1 MILEYLRDKLINSG
15 VTVPVYINYS
25 PPNPDDIVLLRSIIG
40 RKPEVGLDY
49 DLPSF
54 QVLCRA
60 KSHNTARSLAF
71 QVYNLFHGAP
81 DMKDSAI
88 IDIQGLQTPY
98 FAGQDE
104 QNRYFYAQIFQT
116 EVQREIF

>member
-25 PPNPDDIVLLRSIIG
+25 PPNPDDIILIRSILG

-49 DLPSF
+49 DFPSF
-54 QVLCRA
+54 QVLCRS
-60 KSHNTARSLAF
+60 KSHNTARTLAF
-71 QVYNLFHGAP
+71 KVYDTFHEAP
-81 DMKDSAI
+81 SMLDSPI
-88 IDIQGLQTPY
+88 IDMQGLQSPY

-116 EVQREIF
+116 EIQRTII

>member
-1 MILEYLRDKLINSG
+1 MILEYLRDKLISSG
-15 VTVPVYINYS
+15 ITIPVYINYS
-25 PPNPDDIVLLRSIIG
+25 PPNPDDIVLIRSVVG

-54 QVLCRA
+54 QVLCRSR
-60 KSHNTARSLAF
+60 SHNIARNTAF
-71 QVYNLFHGAP
+71 QIYNVFHEAP
-81 DMKDSAI
+81 NMKDSPI
-88 IDIQGLQTPY
+88 IDIQGLQSPY